1 MHLLFVCTGNTCRS
15 PMAVGIAR
23 QAIRERGLNWTVESA
38 GTYAISGAPMAPHA
52 AKTLEKL
59 GIRPI
64 EHRSKPLTE
73 FLMREADIIFTMTS
87 SQAWELRANY
97 PFAFDKIHELGVY
110 ATSKGAPLSESCDI
124 VDPVG
129 GSLTTYLECADTL
142 VEFIGI
148 TIDKLAQTVS
158 RDADGAHRAD
168 NATGD
173 GDGAH
178 PIDGVDGA
186 TDGGEKE

>member
-23 QAIRERGLNWTVESA
+23 RAIRERGLDWTVGSA
-38 GTYAISGAPMAPHA
+38 GTFAIAGAPMAPHA
-52 AKTLEKL
+52 AKALEKL
-59 GIRPI
+59 GIGPI

-73 FLMREADIIFTMTS
+73 SLMQEADVIFTMTS

-110 ATSKGAPLSESCDI
+110 TTSKGAPLSESCDI

-129 GSLTTYLECADTL
+129 GSLTTYVECADTL
-142 VEFIGI
+142 VHFIEMA
-148 TIDKLAQTVS
+148 IDKLAQTALG
-158 RDADGAHRAD
+158 DADGA
-168 NATGD
+168 D
-173 GDGAH
+173 G
-178 PIDGVDGA
+178 IDGVDGA